1 MTPLNVLIVIN
12 AINSLGNGK
21 PLVVGGLAPA
31 SEPNNN
37 GIMLANNVTIQG
49 TLGDLGDLGCLAP
62 MGPWVPGTYG
72 GPWVPGTYGGPWVPG
87 TYRSSGFKRY
97 GANPDG
103 SDLTQ
108 ASNPAAINWSLLNL
122 ATGEVTSTG
131 ATGSSQSAPAT
142 RGCDRQEQ
150 QSGGQGNALY
160 G

>member
-1 MTPLNVLIVIN
+1 MQT
-12 AINSLGNGK
+12 
-21 PLVVGGLAPA
+21 
-31 SEPNNN
+31 
-37 GIMLANNVTIQG
+37 VTNQNTFSAATG
-49 TLGDLGDLGCLAP
+49 FTESPQQDPVGDL
-62 MGPWVPGTYG
+62 VPI
-72 GPWVPGTYGGPWVPG
+72 V
-87 TYRSSGFKRY
+87 SGFKRY